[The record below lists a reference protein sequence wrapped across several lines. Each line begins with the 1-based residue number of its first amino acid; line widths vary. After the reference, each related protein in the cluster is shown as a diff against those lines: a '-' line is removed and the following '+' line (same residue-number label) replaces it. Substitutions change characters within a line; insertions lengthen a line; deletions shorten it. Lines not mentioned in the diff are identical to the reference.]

1 MEEINNLVKRD
12 VISKNKSKNINP
24 NQVFIVK
31 SDNKTTKKRLIFG
44 MSELNKSIHLRK
56 FTMTKLSDIIPHIFE
71 NKFAAS
77 LDISKAYFHVP
88 INPKYKKVFFL

>member
-1 MEEINNLVKRD
+1 MSFLK
-12 VISKNKSKNINP
+12 ISLKTFTLFKYSLW
-24 NQVFIVK
+24 NQM
-31 SDNKTTKKRLIFG
+31 TKQQKRLIFD
-44 MSELNKSIHLRK
+44 MSELNQSINLRK